1 VSDIKLFRY
10 TESGATE
17 LAGKSAAV
25 EKSLQSL
32 IESQMETYLGVR
44 FLASEYSTGAKHRG
58 RIDSLGLDE
67 NGCPVIVE
75 YKRHSNENVMNQGLY
90 YLDWLLD
97 HKADFRL
104 LVMKKLGNEAAEKI
118 EWNGTRLLCIAADFT
133 RYDEHAVVQ
142 INRNI
147 ELIRYKLFGSDL
159 LLFELVNA
167 VTIEAGG
174 AASGEPSSE
183 PKLNKAPAPATLA
196 MKTHADQ
203 LATAAPE
210 LLALYEGVRSF
221 ILAQG
226 DDILE
231 KQLKLYVA
239 FRRLKNFICMTLISK
254 EDPHVRLWLKLDPG
268 AVLLEKGFTRDV
280 TNVGHWGTGD
290 LEVLLRTPADFDKAK
305 TLIER
310 AYQEN

>member
-1 VSDIKLFRY
+1 MSDIKLFRY
-10 TESGATE
+10 TAS
-17 LAGKSAAV
+17 SAAELSGKAAAI
-25 EKSLQSL
+25 EKGLQQL
-32 IESQMETYLGVR
+32 IESQMETFLGIR
-44 FLASEYSTGAKHRG
+44 FLASEYNTGAKHRG

-67 NGCPVIVE
+67 NGCPVIIE
-75 YKRHSNENVMNQGLY
+75 YKRHSNENVMNQGLF

-104 LVMKKLGNEAAEKI
+104 LVMDKLGKEAAEKI
-118 EWNGTRLLCIAADFT
+118 EWGGTRLLCIAADFT
-133 RYDEHAVVQ
+133 RYDEHAVAQ

-147 ELIRYKLFGSDL
+147 ELIRYKLFGPDL

-167 VTIEAGG
+167 VTADSAGG
-174 AASGEPSSE
+174 VGEQASGGKAGKTPSPS
-183 PKLNKAPAPATLA
+183 TLA

-203 LATAAPE
+203 LATATPE
-210 LLALYEGVRSF
+210 LLALYEAVRAY

-239 FRRLKNFICMTLISK
+239 FRRLKNFVCMTLISR

-268 AVLLEKGFTRDV
+268 TADLEKGFTRDV
-280 TNVGHWGTGD
+280 TEVGHWGTGD
-290 LEVLLRTPADFDKAK
+290 LEVVLRKQADFDKAK
-305 TLIER
+305 ALIER